1 MVHVENM
8 KTVEEINDFKNESL
22 GMAAFHMMHLA
33 LQTGSTFQEVTKKI
47 RYLILKSWKLQY
59 QQRSLFKKLICPYII
74 LYYARVRAY
83 LLPQFK
89 FAHSPITQC

>member
-33 LQTGSTFQEVTKKI
+33 LQTGSTFQEVAKKI
-47 RYLILKSWKLQY
+47 RYLILKSCKLDY
-59 QQRSLFKKLICPYII
+59 KQRNLFKKLICLYIPFSYPI
-74 LYYARVRAY
+74 PAVFRVYPR
-83 LLPQFK
+83 
-89 FAHSPITQC
+89 